1 MSTPLS
7 GNLEEDSQTLRSY
20 VKTNSLDDV
29 IRILDSLTNTELL
42 YHITSRNTPID
53 MAVARGNLKIFN
65 LIMDTVHRLEGND
78 GIRRALEFNE
88 YKLFTFASAS
98 DLNLS
103 IQRVIINKMN
113 EIDGSEGVMKMI
125 REKNYKCLVLAVKY
139 NSVECIKVIIET
151 IDKIKGKDEVS
162 LAIHCRNDYL
172 FIESL
177 HLNNTDI
184 FIFLLDTIGEYDDQ
198 QRILNT
204 VHINNNHLFLSSSS
218 KGLSKIYG
226 SLIEYVQK
234 YEGDEEVQRVIHFD
248 RDYAIKV
255 CVKMNHLDLYNL
267 IVTLTTDI
275 GMSIHSD
282 NYYVFRTS
290 VKTRKELTY
299 HILDTIYSLEGLEG
313 VNEMFH
319 CDESIFE
326 TNTEDYFEL
335 YSRVGFL
342 EGMVG
347 YVFTN
352 FGHIELNEEFKRRFI
367 ENGWLF
373 FLNLQETMDTALS
386 YSTALCEFYKYGM
399 EFEHIIGNLVNCKD
413 KSLPNLAVIRRILW
427 QFKDITLVDPW
438 MNMDQACKAISSI
451 TPEDIDRA
459 CSDRSLLHHKKKFHE
474 RSVNISDYR
483 SY

>member
-7 GNLEEDSQTLRSY
+7 GNLEEDSQNLKRS

-29 IRILDSLTNTELL
+29 MRILDSLTNTELL
-42 YHITSRNTPID
+42 YYFTRDATPID
-53 MAVARGNLKIFN
+53 EAVARGKLKIFN
-65 LIMDTVHRLEGND
+65 LMMDTVYRLEGND
-78 GIRRALEFNE
+78 GIRRILEFKN
-88 YKLFTFASAS
+88 YRLFVLASS
-98 DLNLS
+98 VNLS

-113 EIDGSEGVMKMI
+113 VLDGSEGVMKMI
-125 REKNYKCLVLAVKY
+125 RKKKYKCLFGALIY
-139 NSVECIKVIIET
+139 MSLERIKLIIET

-162 LAIHCRNDYL
+162 LAIHTRDDLL
-172 FIESL
+172 FTKCLEKE
-177 HLNNTDI
+177 NTEV

-218 KGLSKIYG
+218 NGLSKIYG

-255 CVKMNHLDLYNL
+255 AAENNYVNLYNL
-267 IVTLTTDI
+267 IVRLTSDI

-290 VKTRKELTY
+290 VKSHPKIAN

-313 VNEMFH
+313 VSNMVH
-319 CDESIFE
+319 CDESIFI
-326 TNTEDYFEL
+326 TNKRL
-335 YSRVGFL
+335 LLVV
-342 EGMVG
+342 VG
-347 YVFTN
+347 YIFVN
-352 FGHIELNEEFKRRFI
+352 FGPIELNEEFKRKFI

-373 FLNLQETMDTALS
+373 FINLQETMDTALS
-386 YSTALCEFYKYGM
+386 YSTALCEFYKHGM

-413 KSLPNLAVIRRILW
+413 KSLPNLAVIRRLLW
-427 QFKDITLVDPW
+427 QFKGITLSDPW

-459 CSDRSLLHHKKKFHE
+459 CSDRSLLHHKKKIHE
-474 RSVNISDYR
+474 RSVNINIFRSD
-483 SY
+483 